1 MRLSPGLLC
10 ALGAAG
16 LLLAGCVESEPA
28 ASGDQAAGPV
38 ASPDTLV
45 SSGTDPG
52 APDASAA
59 TDVPSDCNAE
69 EAQRFVGEKADEATR
84 ARLLEA
90 VKPVSAVRWV
100 GPGDATTED
109 YSQSRLN
116 VMLDAGGTIHS
127 VHCG

>member
-1 MRLSPGLLC
+1 MRPASGLVC

-16 LLLAGCVESEPA
+16 LLLAGCVEAEPA
-28 ASGDQAAGPV
+28 TSGDQAAGAA
-38 ASPDTLV
+38 ASPDTPV
-45 SSGTDPG
+45 SSDADPG

-59 TDVPSDCNAE
+59 TDVPSDCNAQ

-84 ARLLEA
+84 ARLLKA

-109 YSQSRLN
+109 YSLSRLN
-116 VMLDAGGTIHS
+116 VMLDAGGTIRS
-127 VHCG
+127 AHCG